1 MIPIKWINEAIQRIR
16 PYIKKTPL
24 TFDSDNKL
32 YIKWENR
39 QITGS
44 FKARGA
50 LNKVLSLEPWERKKG
65 IVAASAG
72 NHGQGIALA
81 GKLTGTSVIVF
92 IPENTPRVKI
102 EAIRNLGADVRITGG
117 GYENAEKMGMRYAA
131 SIGATWVSPYN
142 DGQVIA
148 GQGTIAIEILN
159 ELTQIKDMSW
169 IIPASG
175 GGLTAG
181 IGVALESSNRKSR
194 LVAVQS
200 ETSPFLH
207 SIYHQGSQ
215 EGAVE
220 LPTIAEGLAGPVEP
234 GSVTIPITKRVVDE
248 FLLVSEDQIKHAIA
262 YCWYKYRER
271 IEGAAAV
278 SLAAILNDQVQ
289 DRPAILIV
297 SGGNIQSELH
307 QEIIR
312 KYTKKD
318 MNILE

>member
-1 MIPIKWINEAIQRIR
+1 MIPIKWINEAIKRIH
-16 PYIKKTPL
+16 PYIKRTPL
-24 TFDSDNKL
+24 TFDPENNL

-50 LNKVLSLEPWERKKG
+50 LNKVLSLEPWERNKG

-72 NHGQGIALA
+72 NHGQGVALA
-81 GKLTGTSVIVF
+81 GKLSDTSVIVF
-92 IPENTPRVKI
+92 VPEQTPKVKI

-117 GYENAEKMGMRYAA
+117 GYENAENEGIRYAA
-131 SIGATWVSPYN
+131 SIEANWVSPYN

-148 GQGTIAIEILN
+148 GQGTIAIEILD
-159 ELTQIKDMSW
+159 ELTQTEDMSW

-181 IGVALESSNRKSR
+181 IGVALESSARESR
-194 LVAVQS
+194 LVSVQS

-215 EGAVE
+215 EGALE
-220 LPTIAEGLAGPVEP
+220 LPTIAEGLAGPVEI
-234 GSVTIPITKRVVDE
+234 GSVTIPIIKRVVDD
-248 FLLVSEDQIKHAIA
+248 FLLVSEDQIEYAIA
-262 YCWYKYRER
+262 YCWYKYGEK

-289 DRPAILIV
+289 DRPAILII

-312 KYTKKD
+312 KYSKKD
-318 MNILE
+318 MNLTG

>member
-117 GYENAEKMGMRYAA
+117 GYETAEKMGMRYAA

-234 GSVTIPITKRVVDE
+234 GSVTIPIIKRVVDE